1 MNEEVKKVLELL
13 RQLKFEQTK
22 EFFYMVK
29 GAAFVA
35 KDQKGAQS

>member
-1 MNEEVKKVLELL
+1 MTEEAKKVLELL

-29 GAAFVA
+29 GAVFVA
-35 KDQKGAQS
+35 QDQKGV